1 MGLNFLYFFEG
12 SLSLLENQH
21 LHTEKRT
28 KLKQMGLLAYI
39 GMVTGGERAPRRGRV
54 SQDRGPVCEV
64 REAAQR
70 AYMDVD
76 QDPERRQREAERQL
90 KGILLQMS
98 PLGCRWVGE
107 EESENDS

>member
-39 GMVTGGERAPRRGRV
+39 GMVTGGGASSAAGS
-54 SQDRGPVCEV
+54 SQSR
-64 REAAQR
+64 QR
-70 AYMDVD
+70 ASV
-76 QDPERRQREAERQL
+76 
-90 KGILLQMS
+90 
-98 PLGCRWVGE
+98 
-107 EESENDS
+107 